1 MKKFLVTYYAPISA
15 IERMAKASPEEMQ
28 KGMQSWMTWAE
39 KCGDGLAD
47 MGSPL
52 VNGQIVTDAGVVSSD
67 KNVTGYS
74 ILQAESMDV
83 AVKMIDGHPHLGWTE
98 GCEIGAFEVMPMSEP
113 Q

>member
-52 VNGQIVTDAGVVSSD
+52 VNGQIVTDAGVASSD

-74 ILQAESMDV
+74 ILQAESMG
-83 AVKMIDGHPHLGWTE
+83 AVKKLLKGHPHLSWVK
-98 GCEIGAFEVMPMSEP
+98 GCEIEVHEAMPMGK
-113 Q
+113 